1 MPKQAI
7 TELINRLRRT
17 ILVHSVIYY
26 ELNDS
31 IISDHRW
38 SEWAMKLVELQNE
51 YPDIAARCVYAEAFK
66 DFDGSTGFNLPL
78 DDPWANHKA
87 RQLLSWRQKQ

>member
-1 MPKQAI
+1 MTQAI
-7 TELINRLRRT
+7 VELINRLRRT

-31 IISDHRW
+31 IISDYQW
-38 SEWAMKLVELQNE
+38 SEWANRLVELQKQ
-51 YPDIAARCVYAEAFK
+51 YPDIAQRCVYTDAFK

-87 RQLLSWRQKQ
+87 KQLLSWRR